1 MSELKT
7 TSKFHACN
15 AHVEHYKGAE
25 LFVSYETPIAML
37 NYSKSGV
44 AHLRVSTAFNY
55 SPTTIRQFSRWLRE
69 HGLNYY
75 DVKDATDN
83 EPHKA
88 IQGPCTI
95 YRGYDPEVLKHI
107 FDTACYHE

>member
-1 MSELKT
+1 MSELT

-15 AHVEHYKGAE
+15 AHVEYYKGAE

-55 SPTTIRQFSRWLRE
+55 SPTTI
-69 HGLNYY
+69 H
-75 DVKDATDN
+75 
-83 EPHKA
+83 
-88 IQGPCTI
+88 
-95 YRGYDPEVLKHI
+95 
-107 FDTACYHE
+107 